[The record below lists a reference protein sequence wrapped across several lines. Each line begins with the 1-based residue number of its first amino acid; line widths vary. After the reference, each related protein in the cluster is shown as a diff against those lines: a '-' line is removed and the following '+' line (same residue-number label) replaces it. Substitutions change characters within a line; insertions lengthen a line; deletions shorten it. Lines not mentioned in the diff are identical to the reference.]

1 VSRASPSA
9 LGCHRRARA
18 HTAHDARLLHNPV
31 DACTLRQELECPS
44 FVALRADGYRLR
56 ELHDGF
62 AS

>member
-1 VSRASPSA
+1 
-9 LGCHRRARA
+9 
-18 HTAHDARLLHNPV
+18 LHNPV

-44 FVALRADGYRLR
+44 FVALRADGCRLR